1 MSDTRDSPSR
11 RAALKID
18 TSVPHAARIWN
29 YWLGGEDN
37 FEADRVAGDRVRND
51 APAAVDSARAFRHF
65 LARAVRYLTADVG
78 LRQFLDV
85 GSGLPT
91 VDSTHEVA
99 QRVAAECRVVYV
111 DNDPAVVTH
120 ARDLL
125 RGASEATTAFIAGDV
140 HDTSSIVR
148 AARESI
154 DFEQPVG
161 LILSGILGYVDYT
174 AARSVVRR
182 LMYELVP
189 GSYVV
194 LCDSTVRDDALEV
207 LQNRRTMRNSA
218 GPGRARYR
226 PRSRQE
232 IAAYFDGLELVG
244 PGVVACWEWSP
255 DPGSA
260 GPREDGDA
268 VGGVGRKP

>member
-11 RAALKID
+11 QAALQID
-18 TSVPHAARIWN
+18 TAVPHAARIWN

-37 FEADRVAGDRVRND
+37 FEADRVAGDRVRDDN
-51 APAAVDSARAFRHF
+51 PAAVDSARAFRHF
-65 LARAVRYLTADVG
+65 LVRAVQYLTADVG

-85 GSGLPT
+85 GAGLPT

-111 DNDPAVVTH
+111 DNDPAVVAH

-125 RGASEATTAFIAGDV
+125 RGASEKTTAFIAGDV

-148 AARESI
+148 AARETI

-161 LILSGILGYVDYT
+161 LILSGILGFVDYT

-194 LCDSTVRDDALEV
+194 LCDRTAGGDAHEV
-207 LQNRRTMRNSA
+207 VQNRRTMRD
-218 GPGRARYR
+218 GDGRARYR

-232 IAAYFDGLELVG
+232 IAAYFDGLALVR
-244 PGVVACWEWSP
+244 PGVVACWEWWP

-260 GPREDGDA
+260 NPRKDGDA
-268 VGGVGRKP
+268 VGGVARKQ